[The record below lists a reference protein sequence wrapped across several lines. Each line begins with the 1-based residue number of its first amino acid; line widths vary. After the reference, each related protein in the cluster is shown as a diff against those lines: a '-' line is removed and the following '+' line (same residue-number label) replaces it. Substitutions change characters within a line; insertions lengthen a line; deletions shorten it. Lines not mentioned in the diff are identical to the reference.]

1 MIWIKTSSTIIGYDW
16 EDRPEVSGPIMDT
29 AIEQLFLV
37 VYVAP
42 KIYRPGPLDVRWIW
56 KDKGTRFFLKK
67 MYTVYHNFV
76 YMWYT
81 VHIRRL
87 DKEKVVT
94 DIGELDP

>member
-1 MIWIKTSSTIIGYDW
+1 MCDGYGRIKVHGFSY
-16 EDRPEVSGPIMDT
+16 
-29 AIEQLFLV
+29 
-37 VYVAP
+37 
-42 KIYRPGPLDVRWIW
+42 
-56 KDKGTRFFLKK
+56 KK
-67 MYTVYHNFV
+67 RYTVYHNFV

>member
-1 MIWIKTSSTIIGYDW
+1 
-16 EDRPEVSGPIMDT
+16 MDT
-29 AIEQLFLV
+29 SIEQLFLV
-37 VYVAP
+37 VHGAND
-42 KIYRPGPLDVRWIW
+42 IQDPLDVRWIW